1 MPSSDAHAEAKR
13 AWKRLAR
20 RQRGSA
26 DEKPKMSEDGVSWM
40 RQGAADTGAQSA
52 HGVSGSDTDVVGSE
66 MGGRDVQME
75 RQKKPVSLDWDVE

>member
-1 MPSSDAHAEAKR
+1 MHAEAKR

-26 DEKPKMSEDGVSWM
+26 DEKLKMSEDGVSWM
-40 RQGAADTGAQSA
+40 RQGAADARA
-52 HGVSGSDTDVVGSE
+52 HSGRDVSGSDTDVVGSE

-75 RQKKPVSLDWDVE
+75 RKKKLVSLDWDVE